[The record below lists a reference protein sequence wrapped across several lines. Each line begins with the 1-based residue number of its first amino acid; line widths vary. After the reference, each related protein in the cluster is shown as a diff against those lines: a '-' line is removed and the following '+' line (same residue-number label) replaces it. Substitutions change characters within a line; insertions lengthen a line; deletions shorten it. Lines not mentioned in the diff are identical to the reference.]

1 MYRNTSK
8 MQKVKML
15 NCVKQLFF
23 LFLAMDMHNSSTA
36 RNKEDLF
43 TASTCVLLD
52 TLEFVCKIL
61 VLVFLSFMIMFL
73 SITVCLLVLG
83 GMFLGIAYLLCG
95 LKYLCKFLCYAIIQ
109 KTLLKNDMI
118 VLQKHRLLNL
128 GYKKLVETNYLVNL

>member
-1 MYRNTSK
+1 
-8 MQKVKML
+8 ML

-23 LFLAMDMHNSSTA
+23 LFLVTDMHNSSMA

-61 VLVFLSFMIMFL
+61 VLVFLSFMILFL

-83 GMFLGIAYLLCG
+83 GMFLGFAYFLCG
-95 LKYLCKFLCYAIIQ
+95 LKYLCKFFVLCYYS
-109 KTLLKNDMI
+109 KNSPEKRHDS
-118 VLQKHRLLNL
+118 V
-128 GYKKLVETNYLVNL
+128 VETSTAKSRLQEIGRNQLLGKSLTV